1 MTSISLTVAVIS
13 ALAPVLKLQSRTG
26 IYVTLKAHLPYK
38 MKVWMQPVHDA
49 TKGWGREQSQF

>member
-38 MKVWMQPVHDA
+38 MKV
-49 TKGWGREQSQF
+49 